1 MVTRNQDK
9 TQSLLSYKYYIR
21 PIARRLYGNTTS
33 ESKHQQNVQRIL
45 KILALEGPM
54 TTWDMAKIR
63 FPNDIIKLRTK
74 EKEYR
79 RILIGRTDR
88 GRHSE
93 GILDLNLV
101 VVDSKSTKRNQGN
114 VYRLSLFGILYCL
127 DTLDLKKNE
136 IDVLAK
142 KYEVVIPLIFGK
154 WDFLKSQIGESVYN
168 LSLLGKGMMFDNLN
182 VIKIQDP
189 KFYGLISYFNTKANQ
204 LSHSFNE
211 QKIGELISLW
221 FYVTLLYLPNLMKK
235 TKNKNH
241 DSYLKKVLKHDPEL
255 QIWFSDFIDEARTF
269 YNQRSKILESISI
282 G

>member
-1 MVTRNQDK
+1 
-9 TQSLLSYKYYIR
+9 
-21 PIARRLYGNTTS
+21 LYGNTTS

-79 RILIGRTDR
+79 RILVGRTDR

-101 VVDSKSTKRNQGN
+101 VVDSKSTKRNPGN
-114 VYRLSLFGILYCL
+114 MYRLSLFGILYCL
-127 DTLDLKKNE
+127 DTLDLKKHE

-142 KYEVVIPLIFGK
+142 KYEVVLPLIFGK
-154 WDFLKSQIGESVYN
+154 WDFLKSHIGENVYN

-182 VIKIQDP
+182 VIKVLDP
-189 KFYGLISYFNTKANQ
+189 KFYGLISYFNTKSNQ

-235 TKNKNH
+235 IKNKDH
-241 DSYLKKVLKHDPEL
+241 DAYLKKVLKHDPEL
-255 QIWFSDFIDEARTF
+255 QIWFSDFIDEAKTF